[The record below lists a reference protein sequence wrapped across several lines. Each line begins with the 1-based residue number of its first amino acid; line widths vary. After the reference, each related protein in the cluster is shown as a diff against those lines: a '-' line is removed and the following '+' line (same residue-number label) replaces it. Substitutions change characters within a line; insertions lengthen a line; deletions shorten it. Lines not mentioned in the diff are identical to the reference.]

1 KNQELP
7 NLELKGLKIQSIKG
21 PLSLKE
27 LQYCIR
33 SKYKGTLRSKRCETA
48 YQRYLRTKPI
58 FINKNDQSRKIRLN
72 NYPYNLHH
80 ELQHFVMWYHGEW
93 DSLIEYQRKHVKK
106 CEEILNKKIQFSWIT
121 PKELRSNP
129 IIPHIHLIINK

>member
-1 KNQELP
+1 MAPDRKTKRINKRTDESIIRTKQYRNKNQGLP

-33 SKYKGTLRSKRCETA
+33 SKYKGILRSKRCETA
-48 YQRYLRTKPI
+48 YLRYLRTKPM

-72 NYPYNLHH
+72 NYPYNLH
-80 ELQHFVMWYHGEW
+80 
-93 DSLIEYQRKHVKK
+93 
-106 CEEILNKKIQFSWIT
+106 
-121 PKELRSNP
+121 
-129 IIPHIHLIINK
+129 